1 MAATKPFRVAY
12 VDVDNTI
19 VEQGS
24 NDVTPFR
31 MGQLKALKAAG
42 YMIILFTARP
52 VHPQAQWIRDFV
64 QQEVPFD
71 HIMQKMLADSFIVV
85 DDCLDAGFT
94 TMDEAVEHVREV
106 TA

>member
-1 MAATKPFRVAY
+1 MPATKPFRVAY

-24 NDVTPFR
+24 NHVAPHR
-31 MGQLKALKAAG
+31 LGQLRALKIAG

-52 VHPQAQWIRDFV
+52 VHPQALWIREFI

-71 HIMQKMLADSFIVV
+71 HIMQKMLADSFIVI
-85 DDCLDAGFT
+85 DDCLGGGFT
-94 TMDEAVEHVREV
+94 NMEDAVAHVREEV
-106 TA
+106 K